1 MTCYWSRGRTI
12 TKTREVADSCTT
24 LHEGAPALAQIEGPD
39 AHYHE
44 FAEFAFAHE
53 NVIHMLIHMHI
64 HWASVDSCELTR
76 IVIREPL
83 RRPF

>member
-24 LHEGAPALAQIEGPD
+24 LKEGAPALAQIEGPD

-53 NVIHMLIHMHI
+53 NVIHMLIHMHV
-64 HWASVDSCELTR
+64 HSYPNSPFNNFTGEYSLT
-76 IVIREPL
+76 
-83 RRPF
+83 F